1 MKKKLLYQYLQL
13 NILLKV
19 KIHIEVLV
27 QGYIKRKQYIIHIDK
42 IFGKEKLEI
51 VNHKTYYLTGIKNI
65 LQIEYLKIQI
75 KNNRIKK
82 NKKK

>member
-1 MKKKLLYQYLQL
+1 M
-13 NILLKV
+13 
-19 KIHIEVLV
+19 
-27 QGYIKRKQYIIHIDK
+27 DK